1 MAIHDVSERS
11 IGDLVSQAGKVAVV
25 TGAARGIGYA
35 IADRLVEAGATV
47 VIADIDKEAAE
58 SAAQQIQAKRD
69 GKVVAIQLN
78 VCDGAAIKE
87 AVAQVVRDHGH
98 IDIWVN
104 NAGAYPSAAVLE
116 ISDDDWDNLLNLNLR
131 SLFICARES
140 AKQMIAAGNGGVI
153 INLASTAAAK
163 TGGGNAA
170 HYVSSK
176 HAVAGLTK
184 SLAFELGQHNIRV
197 LALAPTLCF
206 TPGVAE
212 KRSWL
217 DSFGMGSVL
226 DDYAAKLPLGRAAQP
241 DDIARVALFCVS
253 DLAAYMTG
261 SMLFA
266 DGGDMVG

>member
-1 MAIHDVSERS
+1 VQQIQLRH
-11 IGDLVSQAGKVAVV
+11 AGKVA
-25 TGAARGIGYA
+25 A
-35 IADRLVEAGATV
+35 L
-47 VIADIDKEAAE
+47 
-58 SAAQQIQAKRD
+58 
-69 GKVVAIQLN
+69 QLN
-78 VCDGAAIKE
+78 VCDGAAIKA
-87 AVAQVVRDHGH
+87 AVAQIVQDFGQ

-104 NAGAYPSAAVLE
+104 NAGAYLSAAALE
-116 ISDDDWDNLLNLNLR
+116 ISDEDWDHLLNLNLR
-131 SLFICARES
+131 ALFICAREV
-140 AKQMIAAGNGGVI
+140 AKRMIDAGQSGVI
-153 INLASTAAAK
+153 INLASTAAVK

-184 SLAFELGQHNIRV
+184 SLAFEFGHHNIRV
-197 LALAPTLCF
+197 LAVAPTLCY

-226 DDYAAKLPLGRAAQP
+226 DDYAAKLSLGRAALP
-241 DDIARVALFCVS
+241 DDVARIVLFCAS
-253 DLAAYMTG
+253 DLAAFMTG